1 MAKSGHEVLLDEVY
15 VQLFDDPDVNFVVS
29 VADERSLVD
38 RHQPASVDAVQLH
51 RSLSIF
57 KKLQFSQ
64 RPFEYIN
71 RQLRAGRP
79 KVPWPG
85 PEIYHT

>member
-1 MAKSGHEVLLDEVY
+1 MAKSGHEVLLDEVD
-15 VQLFDDPDVNFVVS
+15 VQLFDDPDVNFVVG

-38 RHQPASVDAVQLH
+38 RHQPAGVDAVQLH

-64 RPFEYIN
+64 RTFEYFN

-79 KVPWPG
+79 KVPWPD
-85 PEIYHT
+85 PEIYQT

>member
-1 MAKSGHEVLLDEVY
+1 
-15 VQLFDDPDVNFVVS
+15 
-29 VADERSLVD
+29 
-38 RHQPASVDAVQLH
+38 VQLH